1 VFATAANGKV
11 LIDLDGTP
19 KVLPEDKWIVTKEMP
34 GDKYLQGWV
43 AHVGTP
49 LKGDRPFLEPGM
61 YVLFQR
67 HADVK
72 VTFEGKEY
80 FRMLQRHVMCI
91 NDSKTR
97 KIAA

>member
-1 VFATAANGKV
+1 
-11 LIDLDGTP
+11 
-19 KVLPEDKWIVTKEMP
+19 
-34 GDKYLQGWV
+34 
-43 AHVGTP
+43 
-49 LKGDRPFLEPGM
+49 M

-67 HADVK
+67 YADVK